1 MFYTVKNKIDLL
13 TEEGYITRYDSPQIT
28 WERLRAGEPV
38 LFKLLEDG
46 RLIRQ
51 FVAEPDKLGV
61 HFRALPVDDDYCRF
75 HEEPIKEEE
84 ELV

>member
-13 TEEGYITRYDSPQIT
+13 TEEGYLTRYDSPQII

-38 LFKLLEDG
+38 LFKLLDG
-46 RLIRQ
+46 DRLLKQ
-51 FVAEPDKLGV
+51 FFAKPDKLGV
-61 HFRALPVDDDYCRF
+61 HFREIPASNDYCRF

-84 ELV
+84 EVV